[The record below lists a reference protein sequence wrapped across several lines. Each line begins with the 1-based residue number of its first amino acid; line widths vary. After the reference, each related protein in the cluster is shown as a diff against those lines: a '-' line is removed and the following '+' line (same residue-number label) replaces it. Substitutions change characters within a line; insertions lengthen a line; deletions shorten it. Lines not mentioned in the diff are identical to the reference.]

1 MGRGRPKGSG
11 KGKSIQSVPT
21 QFDPCPEEISKL
33 ARGLIT
39 QYHTHL
45 VNSKFAFLFVNK
57 DMTRKGKIAIATV
70 EKINAKFKA
79 LTELDFLITISY
91 PKWKELSDKQQMAV
105 MDHELTHCLVEDSEE
120 PGGDTKFKIIPHS
133 IEEFFGI
140 IDRYGLVF
148 TDLVTLGRIVTDAVG
163 KDKKTLVKKSEK
175 ESIELEDEKVE
186 DREAEDDTEDF
197 LDDVADED
205 KS

>member
-11 KGKSIQSVPT
+11 KGKSVQSVPT
-21 QFDPCPEEISKL
+21 QFDPCPEDISAM

-57 DMTRKGKIAIATV
+57 DMTRKGKVAIATV

-91 PKWKELSDKQQMAV
+91 PKWKELSDKQQLAV
-105 MDHELTHCLVEDSEE
+105 MDHELNHCLVEDSED
-120 PGGDTKFKIIPHS
+120 PGGDTKFKIIAHDL
-133 IEEFFGI
+133 EEFYSTIERF
-140 IDRYGLVF
+140 GLVF
-148 TDLVTLGRIVTDAVG
+148 NDLVTLGRVVTDAVG
-163 KDKKTLVKKSEK
+163 KDKKTTVKKADK
-175 ESIELEDEKVE
+175 EVIEVEDEKVE
-186 DREAEDDTEDF
+186 DKEDDDTEDF
-197 LDDVADED
+197 LDDVADDD